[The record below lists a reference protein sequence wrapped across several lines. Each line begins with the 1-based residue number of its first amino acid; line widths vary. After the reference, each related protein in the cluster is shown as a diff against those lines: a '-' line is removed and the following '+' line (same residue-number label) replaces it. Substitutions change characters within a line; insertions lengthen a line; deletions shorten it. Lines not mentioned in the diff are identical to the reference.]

1 MKKSQLNNLTN
12 QIYNLLLNKMC
23 TQDLTAIIPVRIDS
37 SDRLR
42 NIKYVVKF
50 LLNFYDCKIIIKEVD
65 DTQKL
70 FLESDSRI
78 TYIFEKT
85 NNTNF
90 FHRTK
95 ILNDMLE
102 MVTTKYVVNHDGD
115 ILIPQSN
122 MSKSLKMLEEGYDM
136 VLPYEIG
143 SIILHWP
150 LTEWHLD
157 QLTTSK
163 DTLFL
168 EKLIEAQKRID
179 LRGGLKVFEDL
190 GYNGVWT
197 IGGIQFFKTEL
208 YKKAFG
214 ENEEFI
220 DWGPEDQE
228 RGYRF
233 IKLGYKLGFIDK
245 GTICHIHHKES
256 IATDSKN
263 EYNKKNHTLWDYIK
277 TLQSKNDILNYM
289 KSLPYTKERNFG

>member
-1 MKKSQLNNLTN
+1 
-12 QIYNLLLNKMC
+12 MC
-23 TQDLTAIIPVRIDS
+23 TQDLTAIIPIRIDS
-37 SDRLR
+37 PDRLR

-65 DTQKL
+65 DIQKV
-70 FLESDSRI
+70 FLESNPRI

-85 NNTNF
+85 DNTSF

-102 MVTTKYVVNHDGD
+102 MVTTKYVVNHDCD

-122 MSKSLKMLEEGYDM
+122 MDKSLKLLEQGYDM
-136 VLPYEIG
+136 VLPYQIG
-143 SIILHWP
+143 SIIPHWP
-150 LTEWHLD
+150 LNEWHLD
-157 QLTTSK
+157 QLTNSK

-168 EKLIEAQKRID
+168 EQLIESQKRID
-179 LRGGLKVFEDL
+179 LRGGLKAFEDL
-190 GYNGVWT
+190 GYNAVWT
-197 IGGIQFFKTEL
+197 IGGIQFFKTKI

-233 IKLGYKLGFIDK
+233 IKLGYKLGFIDT

-256 IATDSKN
+256 VATDSKN
-263 EYNKKNHTLWDYIK
+263 EYNKKNHLLWDYVK
-277 TLQSKNDILNYM
+277 TLKSKDDMINYM
-289 KSLPYTKERNFG
+289 RSLPYTKERNFG